1 MSEVETGPLGSGR
14 IEPRELEQEMRS
26 SFLDYAMSV
35 IVSRALPDVRDG
47 LKPVHRRVLYGMH
60 EAGLQP
66 NRPYKKSATTVGNVM
81 GRYHPHG
88 DQAIYDTL
96 VRMAQPFSLRY
107 PLVDGQGNFGSIDDD
122 PAAAMRYCTTADTR
136 IETPQGTVRI
146 GDLVDARPDSDN
158 DVDLEVLDRRG
169 RPVHASKLFHSG
181 EHPTLRL
188 RTREGYE
195 LTGTHNH
202 PVLCL
207 VDMVGVPLLL
217 WKRLDEIAHGD
228 RVLMARMDRDDED
241 WLGLADRREALL
253 LGAFVSEGW
262 VSPARAGLNN
272 VDEAFFPD
280 VLEAYD
286 AVVGG
291 PRYVY
296 SRTIRSGSRLHE
308 LDVQQL
314 DALLDSSL
322 ACLKGVDS
330 DEKAIPERVWRA
342 GRAFKR
348 VFLQSL
354 FTGDGSSPLLP
365 RNTIQISYSTSSAQL
380 AKDVQLLLLEFGVVS
395 RLCHYAKGE
404 TKVVI
409 TNRRDA
415 RKFMLDVGFLG
426 AKQRKLEAAL
436 AQIPR
441 ESSALSRDHVP
452 YLAEYIRADADSR
465 PADADWL
472 RRHNVDRVERWERG
486 GTAIMERIAS
496 DEVKA
501 VVEPLVTGEYY
512 YAEVA
517 SIEDAGIQPVY
528 SLRVDTNDHSFLT
541 NGFVSHNTEAR
552 LAKIATELLRD
563 IDANTVDFEP
573 NYDESLRQPSVLP
586 ARVPHLLVN
595 GSAGIAVGMATN
607 MPPHHLGE
615 TVDAVVAMID
625 NPDIDVEGLMKHIKG
640 PDFPTGAY
648 IVGRS
653 GIRDAYRTGRGRIV
667 MRARAHIEELRGGK
681 SAVVISELPYGVK
694 KGGDTGVIR
703 KIADLVQEKVLT
715 EISDLAD
722 HSDRTG
728 MRIHVELK
736 RDAVPQVA
744 LNKLFKHTP
753 LQTTFGYNAVALV
766 DGVPKTLSLLELIT
780 HYLDFQR
787 EVVTRRSKDELRK
800 AEARAHVLEGYLIAL
815 DNIDA
820 IVSLIRAASDTDEAR
835 TQLMERFSLTE
846 IQAQAILDLR
856 LARLTGLARKEIEA
870 EFKDLKERIAELR
883 AILGDQTRID
893 ALIREELLEIKQVYG
908 RNDDRR
914 TEIVHAEE
922 ELELEDLIAEEDMVI
937 AITQSGYIKRLPV
950 TAYREQKRGGIGV
963 MGMELKDEDYIE
975 HLFVASTHDYILF
988 FTNVGKVYRL
998 KVHELPL
1005 GSRQSKGRAIVN
1017 LLPFRQDETVRAVV
1031 QTRDFGEAKY
1041 LVFGTKNG
1049 VVKKTELKAYNTNLK
1064 ADGIIAIKMREG
1076 DELVGVRHSSGNDD
1090 ILMISK
1096 LGQAIRFNEQQA
1108 RSMGRDASGVQGMRM
1123 RGDDEVISINIAQD
1137 DSDLLVVTENG
1148 YGKRTR
1154 VADYPLK
1161 GRGGMG
1167 VKTIQLTESKGTLAG
1182 ARVVRDG
1189 YQVMLISTGGTV
1201 IRMPVDEVKRLGRAT
1216 QGVIVMRLRGDE
1228 RVSALAPV
1236 VDSDEEPPAPGTD
1249 AGDPHGDAPIATA

>member
-1 MSEVETGPLGSGR
+1 LSEVETGALGPGR
-14 IEPRELEQEMRS
+14 IESRELEQEMRS

-66 NRPYKKSATTVGNVM
+66 NRPYKKSAATVGDVM
-81 GRYHPHG
+81 GKYHPHG
-88 DQAIYDTL
+88 DSAIYDTL

-122 PAAAMRYCTTADTR
+122 PPAAMRY
-136 IETPQGTVRI
+136 
-146 GDLVDARPDSDN
+146 
-158 DVDLEVLDRRG
+158 
-169 RPVHASKLFHSG
+169 
-181 EHPTLRL
+181 
-188 RTREGYE
+188 
-195 LTGTHNH
+195 
-202 PVLCL
+202 
-207 VDMVGVPLLL
+207 
-217 WKRLDEIAHGD
+217 
-228 RVLMARMDRDDED
+228 
-241 WLGLADRREALL
+241 
-253 LGAFVSEGW
+253 
-262 VSPARAGLNN
+262 
-272 VDEAFFPD
+272 
-280 VLEAYD
+280 
-286 AVVGG
+286 
-291 PRYVY
+291 
-296 SRTIRSGSRLHE
+296 
-308 LDVQQL
+308 
-314 DALLDSSL
+314 
-322 ACLKGVDS
+322 
-330 DEKAIPERVWRA
+330 
-342 GRAFKR
+342 
-348 VFLQSL
+348 
-354 FTGDGSSPLLP
+354 
-365 RNTIQISYSTSSAQL
+365 
-380 AKDVQLLLLEFGVVS
+380 
-395 RLCHYAKGE
+395 
-404 TKVVI
+404 
-409 TNRRDA
+409 
-415 RKFMLDVGFLG
+415 
-426 AKQRKLEAAL
+426 
-436 AQIPR
+436 
-441 ESSALSRDHVP
+441 
-452 YLAEYIRADADSR
+452 
-465 PADADWL
+465 
-472 RRHNVDRVERWERG
+472 
-486 GTAIMERIAS
+486 
-496 DEVKA
+496 
-501 VVEPLVTGEYY
+501 
-512 YAEVA
+512 
-517 SIEDAGIQPVY
+517 
-528 SLRVDTNDHSFLT
+528 
-541 NGFVSHNTEAR
+541 TEAR
-552 LAKIATELLRD
+552 LSRIATELLRD

-573 NYDESLRQPSVLP
+573 NYDESRRQPSVLP
-586 ARVPHLLVN
+586 SRFPNLLVN
-595 GSAGIAVGMATN
+595 GSTGIAVGMATN

-615 TVDAVVAMID
+615 TIDAVVAMID
-625 NPDIDVEGLMKHIKG
+625 NPDIDVEGLMKFIKG

-653 GIRDAYRTGRGRIV
+653 GIRDAYRTGRGRVV

-681 SAVVISELPYGVK
+681 SAIVISELPYGVK

-744 LNKLFKHTP
+744 LNKLFKHTS
-753 LQTTFGYNAVALV
+753 LQSTFGYNAVALV
-766 DGVPKTLSLLELIT
+766 DGVPKTLSLLELIR

-787 EVVTRRSKDELRK
+787 EVVTRRSKDELDK
-800 AEARAHVLEGYLIAL
+800 AEKRAHVLEGYLIAL

-820 IVSLIRAASDTDEAR
+820 IVALIRAASDTDEAR
-835 TQLMERFSLTE
+835 TELMARFSLSE

-870 EFKDLKERIAELR
+870 EFKDLSERIAELR
-883 AILGDQTRID
+883 AILGDPARID
-893 ALIREELLEIKQVYG
+893 ALIREELLEIRQIYG
-908 RNDDRR
+908 KNDDRR

-1031 QTRDFGEAKY
+1031 QTRDFAEARY

-1049 VVKKTELKAYNTNLK
+1049 VVKKTELKAYNTSLK
-1064 ADGIIAIKMREG
+1064 ADGIIAIKMRDG
-1076 DELVGVRHSSGNDD
+1076 DELVGVRHSSGDD
-1090 ILMISK
+1090 DVLMISK
-1096 LGQAIRFNEQQA
+1096 LGQAIRFNEKEA
-1108 RSMGRDASGVQGMRM
+1108 RSMGRDASGVQGMRL

-1137 DSDLLVVTENG
+1137 DADLLVVTENG

-1154 VADYPLK
+1154 VAEYPRK

-1201 IRMPVDEVKRLGRAT
+1201 IRMPVDEIKRLGRAT
-1216 QGVIVMRLRGDE
+1216 QGVIVVRLRGDE

-1236 VDSDEEPPAPGTD
+1236 VDSDEEPPPPGTD
-1249 AGDPHGDAPIATA
+1249 AGDPAGDSPPPAGVPPAA